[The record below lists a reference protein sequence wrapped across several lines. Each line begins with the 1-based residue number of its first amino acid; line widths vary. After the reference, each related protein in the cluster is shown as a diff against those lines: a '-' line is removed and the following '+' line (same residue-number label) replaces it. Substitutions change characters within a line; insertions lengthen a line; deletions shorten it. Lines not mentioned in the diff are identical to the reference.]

1 MGYIW
6 DDAIIFSRKKPMST
20 ECQTLKIEEA
30 AKILG
35 ISRNTAYD
43 AVKTG
48 QLPTVK
54 IGRRFL
60 VPRGALERL
69 LESAAPVAA
78 NDSADVR
85 AAVCAPSR

>member
-1 MGYIW
+1 M
-6 DDAIIFSRKKPMST
+6 PT
-20 ECQTLKIEEA
+20 ERQTLKIEEA

-60 VPRGALERL
+60 VPKAALERL
-69 LESAAPVAA
+69 LDSAAGATA
-78 NDSADVR
+78 
-85 AAVCAPSR
+85 

>member
-1 MGYIW
+1 M
-6 DDAIIFSRKKPMST
+6 MT
-20 ECQTLKIEEA
+20 ERQTLKIEEA

-60 VPRGALERL
+60 VPKAALERL
-69 LESAAPVAA
+69 LDSAARVA
-78 NDSADVR
+78 
-85 AAVCAPSR
+85 P

>member
-1 MGYIW
+1 M
-6 DDAIIFSRKKPMST
+6 PT

-30 AKILG
+30 AKVLG

-43 AVKTG
+43 AAKSG

-60 VPRGALERL
+60 VPKAALDRM
-69 LESAAPVAA
+69 LEGAAPAA
-78 NDSADVR
+78 G
-85 AAVCAPSR
+85 

>member
-1 MGYIW
+1 MNPE
-6 DDAIIFSRKKPMST
+6 R
-20 ECQTLKIEEA
+20 QTLNIDEA

-43 AVKTG
+43 AVKSG

-60 VPRGALERL
+60 VPKAALDRM
-69 LESAAPVAA
+69 LESAATAAASPVWG
-78 NDSADVR
+78 
-85 AAVCAPSR
+85 AVK

>member
-1 MGYIW
+1 M
-6 DDAIIFSRKKPMST
+6 AT
-20 ECQTLKIEEA
+20 ERQTLKIEEA

-43 AVKTG
+43 AVRSG

-60 VPRGALERL
+60 VPKAALERL
-69 LESAAPVAA
+69 LESAWSTAT
-78 NDSADVR
+78 
-85 AAVCAPSR
+85 